1 MSGILDSKTRVLD
14 TFITQEGRK
23 QLADGGID
31 VSYVTFTDAATFYA
45 ADLLSGSAD
54 ATVRIYLESS
64 NLPQDQIT
72 FKADELGKLLP
83 FEINTS
89 NKIGSGQVVNYELD
103 TSSGGVVK
111 NTLVLTGSQLQ
122 TVADTVL
129 SSSVDNF
136 NKLRVI
142 GTRDYMFDTNEF
154 AVGSNNLKFV
164 IAESDTKT
172 YTTHLDSL
180 PDILG
185 DARLRNLPNFKFLPP
200 INKVDDDSIDLSDYS
215 VTEKYQIAS
224 YSPWYGASSY
234 EGYNP
239 QYRKEYKNCV
249 DLDPIYQKKIS
260 FEPTSKEN
268 NLAIQAFEISNDT
281 MYKLDV
287 IDYGKWIPDDIPSLR
302 EKITT
307 PKHFF
312 FVGKLMKKNNTDTDA
327 FIHLFTIIF
336 G

>member
-14 TFITQEGRK
+14 TFITQEGRR

-31 VSYVTFTDAATFYA
+31 ISYVTFTDAATFYA

-122 TVADTVL
+122 SVADTVL

-164 IAESDTKT
+164 IAESDIKS
-172 YTTHLDSL
+172 YTVQLDSL
-180 PDILG
+180 PDILA

-215 VTEKYQIAS
+215 VTEKHQIAS

-234 EGYNP
+234 EGYDP
-239 QYRKEYKNCV
+239 QYKKEYEKCNK
-249 DLDPIYQKKIS
+249 LDPIYQKKIS
-260 FEPTSKEN
+260 CEPTSREN

-287 IDYGKWIPDDIPSLR
+287 IDYGKWIPDDILSLR
-302 EKITT
+302 EKIT

-312 FVGKLMKKNNTDTDA
+312 FVGKLMKKKNTGTDA

-336 G
+336 E